1 MSLLHLQRT
10 TLYLH
15 THTISSS
22 TTSIFPSGES
32 KDILPSMK
40 EGHRHMHWGMYFST
54 KAAYMM
60 EEGGADVVQ
69 MPKQSEKTAA

>member
-1 MSLLHLQRT
+1 
-10 TLYLH
+10 
-15 THTISSS
+15 
-22 TTSIFPSGES
+22 
-32 KDILPSMK
+32 MK